1 VKRYRLILIAG
12 CLLSAVN
19 LAQAQQAQ
27 PANPAAAATADAGV
41 RKRIEGYMRNLYA
54 WGPEVKLTVSPL
66 KETSVA
72 GLLET
77 TANLVFGEQKDAAKI
92 YVSRD
97 GKYMFRGELSDLT
110 ADPLADVRAKLKI
123 ENAPATGN
131 PQATV
136 TLVEFADFECPVCKK
151 LHDVLREVL
160 PKYPQTRLV
169 FKDFPLSQIHPWAK
183 TASVAARC
191 AYEQNPKAFWVLYDR
206 IYSEQE
212 LISAENAWEKVLDY
226 ANQAGLNAG
235 AFKACMTSPEAGKL
249 VDASFE
255 NGRDL
260 DVNSTP
266 TLFVNGRRML
276 GADPA
281 QLEQYIRYEL
291 EHRLKPATK
300 SP

>member
-110 ADPLADVRAKLKI
+110 ADPLAEVRAKLKI

-131 PQATV
+131 PKATV

-212 LISAENAWEKVLDY
+212 LISAENAWQKMLDY
-226 ANQAGLNAG
+226 ANQASLNAD
-235 AFKACMTSPEAGKL
+235 AFKACMTSPEAAKL

-266 TLFVNGRRML
+266 TLFVNGRRMV
-276 GADPA
+276 GADPT

-291 EHRLKPATK
+291 EHHPKPATK